1 MNCCISSGEP
11 MDIDVPEN
19 SKNNGAAA
27 EKENHKK
34 ARRKTIRNDDLD
46 DDENMEMKPPKK
58 KRKATIP
65 KSMRIAVWNTYIGET
80 IGKTK
85 CPICWQ
91 MDITQMNFHC
101 GHVIAEAN
109 GGKVS
114 IENLRPICASCNLSM
129 RTMNMHDFAN
139 MYFPRPYQ

>member
-1 MNCCISSGEP
+1 MNCCLSSGEP
-11 MDIDVPEN
+11 MDIDIPEN
-19 SKNNGAAA
+19 NLH
-27 EKENHKK
+27 KETNKK
-34 ARRKTIRNDDLD
+34 ARRKTIRNDDID
-46 DDENMEMKPPKK
+46 ENVYENDDEEMDKPPKK

-139 MYFPRPYQ
+139 MYFPRVYQ

>member
-1 MNCCISSGEP
+1 MSEP

-19 SKNNGAAA
+19 
-27 EKENHKK
+27 HKRG
-34 ARRKTIRNDDLD
+34 RRKTIRNDEDGNH
-46 DDENMEMKPPKK
+46 DEEMDKPPKK

-80 IGKTK
+80 VGKTK

-101 GHVIAEAN
+101 GHVVAEAN

-114 IENLRPICASCNLSM
+114 IDNLRPICASCNLSM
-129 RTMNMHDFAN
+129 RTMNMHEFAN
-139 MYFPRPYQ
+139 MYFPRVYQ